1 MQQSFQA
8 SLRNLGTY
16 YLDSLV
22 LHSPLPSLDQTLDV
36 WHAFEDIHAS
46 GGARRLGISNCYDL
60 QTLRDLHARAKV
72 KPSVVQASAVG
83 CQLLQN
89 RRDEASDRQQ
99 ACLLNRWPPTSCT
112 VGDPCR
118 YRLVC
123 VSAAL
128 RTCPCP
134 DILCLHLCLLQ
145 NRFHRDTGYDVDIRE
160 FCRQVLLHVGPWLP
174 ACVMAHHR

>member
-1 MQQSFQA
+1 MAVLCLPQLNKKTSSLEPPSPAHSHKAVAAAVTCRPQVQQSFQA

-83 CQLLQN
+83 RQLLQN
-89 RRDEASDRQQ
+89 RKHQASDRQQ
-99 ACLLNRWPPTSCT
+99 ACLLNR
-112 VGDPCR
+112 
-118 YRLVC
+118 
-123 VSAAL
+123 
-128 RTCPCP
+128 
-134 DILCLHLCLLQ
+134 
-145 NRFHRDTGYDVDIRE
+145 
-160 FCRQVLLHVGPWLP
+160 
-174 ACVMAHHR
+174 